1 METWN
6 GEKERQKERG
16 EEKQTL
22 AIFTCFGDF
31 KIMPI
36 CCADNLEMHTAVWF
50 QPRAAFYLASPQEGR
65 DVSSMSTSS
74 HTWSSHKFDACHL
87 EHKYQMLA
95 WFSSQST
102 LFLTFKILIPL
113 ICEEKQN

>member
-36 CCADNLEMHTAVWF
+36 FCADNLEMHAVVWF

-65 DVSSMSTSS
+65 EVRSS
-74 HTWSSHKFDACHL
+74 H
-87 EHKYQMLA
+87 Q
-95 WFSSQST
+95 FSYVVFTQVWCLSLRTQIPNAGLILLSGYFISY
-102 LFLTFKILIPL
+102 FLILILL